1 MSEPISEPMS
11 EMMSGTKVPRIDAQ
25 ALLAG
30 DPEVVEQVRIAAAD
44 VGFLTLWNTPIP
56 DRVIVGVFA
65 AYKAFFMLPM
75 AQKEAVNMARTGS
88 NRGWGA
94 AGSEQVD
101 PEANPDYKQVFD
113 CGFEV
118 PDPKLPAYAPNLWPD
133 QPDGF
138 RAVIENYY
146 ARALAFSNDLL
157 AAIAGAIGED
167 KGYFR
172 DQFNQPMALL
182 RGNYYPPRPAS
193 AGARDFGIATHTDYG
208 CLTLLAMDGTPGL
221 EVRKRGGGWIP
232 VSAPM
237 GEFVINF
244 GEMLEMW
251 TEGRVVATPH
261 RVQGGHEERLSIP
274 LFFNPN
280 ADTNVA
286 PSGSGQMIRAVDHL
300 QKRFDETYLHLQKG

>member
-1 MSEPISEPMS
+1 MI
-11 EMMSGTKVPRIDAQ
+11 PRLDTA

-30 DPEVVEQVRIAAAD
+30 DPVVRDAVRVAARE
-44 VGFLTLWNTPIP
+44 VGFLTLYNTPIP
-56 DRVIVGVFA
+56 TAHSAEVFDT
-65 AYKAFFMLPM
+65 YRAFFALPA

-101 PEANPDYKQVFD
+101 ADANPDYKQVFD

-118 PDPKLPAYAPNLWPD
+118 PGSDLPAYAPNLWPD
-133 QPDGF
+133 TPPDF
-138 RAVIENYY
+138 RIIIGNYY
-146 ARALAFSNDLL
+146 VRALAFAGDLL

-167 KGYFR
+167 ADYFR
-172 DQFNQPMALL
+172 DQFDRPMALL
-182 RGNYYPPRPAS
+182 RGNYYPERPAW
-193 AGARDFGIATHTDYG
+193 AGVKDFGIATHTDYG

-221 EVRKRGGGWIP
+221 EVRRRGGGWTP
-232 VSAPM
+232 VSAPV

-251 TEGRVVATPH
+251 TERRVVATPH
-261 RVQGGHEERLSIP
+261 RVVGGTTERLSIP

-280 ADTNVA
+280 AETNVA
-286 PSGSGQMIRAVDHL
+286 PIGSGRVIRAVDHL
-300 QKRFDETYLHLQKG
+300 QRRFDETYVHLQKAD

>member
-1 MSEPISEPMS
+1 MI
-11 EMMSGTKVPRIDAQ
+11 PRIDAS
-25 ALLAG
+25 ALLAK
-30 DPEVVEQVRIAAAD
+30 DAAVVAQVRDAAAD
-44 VGFLTLWNTPIP
+44 VGFLTLWNTPFDAQDISE
-56 DRVIVGVFA
+56 VFE
-65 AYKAFFMLPM
+65 AYRAFFMLP
-75 AQKEAVNMARTGS
+75 ATQKEAVNMARTGS

-101 PEANPDYKQVFD
+101 PAANPDYKQVFD

-118 PDPKLPAYAPNLWPD
+118 EGSALPAYARNLWPE
-133 QPDGF
+133 QPPEF
-138 RAVIENYY
+138 RAVIEGYY
-146 ARALAFSNDLL
+146 TRALAFSNDLL
-157 AAIAGAIGED
+157 AALAGAIGED
-167 KGYFR
+167 AAYFR
-172 DQFNQPMALL
+172 DQFDRPMALL

-193 AGARDFGIATHTDYG
+193 AGDKDFGIAAHTDYG

-251 TEGRVVATPH
+251 TDRRVVATPH
-261 RVQGGHEERLSIP
+261 RVVGGAAERLSIP

-286 PSGSGQMIRAVDHL
+286 PKGSGKVIRAVDHL
-300 QKRFDETYLHLQKG
+300 QKRFDETYLHLKNA